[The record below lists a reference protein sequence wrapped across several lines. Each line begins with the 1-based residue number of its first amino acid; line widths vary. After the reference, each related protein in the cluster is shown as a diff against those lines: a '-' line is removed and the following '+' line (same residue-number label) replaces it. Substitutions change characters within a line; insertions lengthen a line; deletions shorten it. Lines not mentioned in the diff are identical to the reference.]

1 MCSGNNHYPIEKQVK
16 KSSVIRTELN
26 KIWDFAQC
34 LFRLIF
40 TVKSQVLSYVGQR
53 LLINSCFSSLIFV
66 FMFYWIL
73 YTLFVVVL
81 MIRVSLLAV
90 MRFDFQFK
98 RFQLTLKKEV
108 VHHFRKASLLWKKV
122 RLLSI
127 TPFAFSASQLIFA
140 MCCTHNVRNFVF
152 KFNCEEK
159 IWYL

>member
-1 MCSGNNHYPIEKQVK
+1 MKLCSGNNHYPIEKQVK

-40 TVKSQVLSYVGQR
+40 IVKSQVLSYVGQR

-98 RFQLTLKKEV
+98 RFGEKKDFPISPSFSW
-108 VHHFRKASLLWKKV
+108 HWKKKFIISAK
-122 RLLSI
+122 LL
-127 TPFAFSASQLIFA
+127 FFG
-140 MCCTHNVRNFVF
+140 R
-152 KFNCEEK
+152 K
-159 IWYL
+159 